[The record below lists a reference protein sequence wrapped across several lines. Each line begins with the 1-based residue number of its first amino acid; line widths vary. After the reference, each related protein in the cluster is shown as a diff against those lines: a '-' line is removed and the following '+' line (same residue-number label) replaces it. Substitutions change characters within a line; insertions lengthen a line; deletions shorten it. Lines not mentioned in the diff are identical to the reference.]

1 MWKKFVNEFVNPDSE
16 LRSGRF
22 VAKIVLDKNNVV
34 VKKDS
39 EQTQDPQPTPNPTPN
54 PTPIPTPNPTPNPTP
69 SPIREVSVKKTKTPK
84 CFRCGR
90 FGHYSPQCH
99 ALTHIEGYA
108 IV

>member
-39 EQTQDPQPTPNPTPN
+39 ELESKQEQDPSPPPQP
-54 PTPIPTPNPTPNPTP
+54 
-69 SPIREVSVKKTKTPK
+69 PIREVSVKKTKTPK

-99 ALTHIEGYA
+99 AITHIEGYA

>member
-1 MWKKFVNEFVNPDSE
+1 MWKKFVNEFANPDSD

-39 EQTQDPQPTPNPTPN
+39 ELESKQEQDPSQ
-54 PTPIPTPNPTPNPTP
+54 IPTPPPTPQPPPTP
-69 SPIREVSVKKTKTPK
+69 TPQQPIREVSVKKTKTPK

-99 ALTHIEGYA
+99 AITHIEGYA

>member
-54 PTPIPTPNPTPNPTP
+54 PTP

>member
-39 EQTQDPQPTPNPTPN
+39 EQTQDPH
-54 PTPIPTPNPTPNPTP
+54 PTPNPTP
-69 SPIREVSVKKTKTPK
+69 SPIREVSVKKTKTPT

-99 ALTHIEGYA
+99 ALTHIEGYS